1 MKGFLNLL
9 WRPLKLDIN
18 TFVAQRNS
26 PDAFKRA
33 FLVVVI
39 VGLFVGLFAGG
50 LQIGGSLTAPDPAVV
65 ERSATEQMRPFLQ
78 NMPPETQRYITG
90 IMRIGFSVARVI
102 RADQGKYTTDT
113 VLQGL
118 STWITSPI
126 GYLAAIIP
134 LTLLVLLVARL
145 LGGRATLVGI
155 LGCALLAVTPH
166 L

>member
-50 LQIGGSLTAPDPAVV
+50 LQIGGFGHHPLVV
-65 ERSATEQMRPFLQ
+65 DREVS
-78 NMPPETQRYITG
+78 G
-90 IMRIGFSVARVI
+90 H
-102 RADQGKYTTDT
+102 
-113 VLQGL
+113 
-118 STWITSPI
+118 
-126 GYLAAIIP
+126 
-134 LTLLVLLVARL
+134 RL
-145 LGGRATLVGI
+145 RCTR
-155 LGCALLAVTPH
+155 
-166 L
+166 